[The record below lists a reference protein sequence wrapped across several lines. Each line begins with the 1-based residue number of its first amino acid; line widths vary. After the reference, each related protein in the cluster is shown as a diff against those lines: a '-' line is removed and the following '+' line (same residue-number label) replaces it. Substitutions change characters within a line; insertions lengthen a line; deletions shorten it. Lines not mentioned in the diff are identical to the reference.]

1 MQLKSLIATGSIA
14 ATLALMALPASAQ
27 SLSPMRKAGA
37 TPSEI
42 KAFKLQVGN
51 PYDQR
56 MTFIVV
62 PMDPKFEHAVESARV
77 LPNEVRLAPGAAR
90 GVTLQFK
97 IDQETKERTIGVC
110 VMPKELGGP
119 VLPRVCG
126 TYTGRIV
133 TAGASG

>member
-1 MQLKSLIATGSIA
+1 MQLKSLAVTTTA
-14 ATLALMALPASAQ
+14 AALALIALPVAAQ
-27 SLSPMRKAGA
+27 SLSPMHKTGV
-37 TPSEI
+37 TPSDI
-42 KAFKLQVGN
+42 KGFKLQVAN
-51 PYDQR
+51 PYEEK

-62 PMDPKFEHAVESARV
+62 PMDPKFEREAESARV

-90 GVTLQFK
+90 GVTVQFK

-110 VMPKELGGP
+110 VMPKDLAGP